1 MASNQPHFY
10 HLELAPRVFYKL
22 RNLKTLDLSENH
34 LQFLNGAVFAD
45 VPNLETLTC
54 EGCGVFQVR
63 YLVLLIRN
71 DLNELYFKVKTI
83 IIFSSIYS

>member
-1 MASNQPHFY
+1 MVSNQQHFY
-10 HLELAPRVFYKL
+10 RLELAPRVFYKL

-45 VPNLETLTC
+45 VPNLETLIC

-63 YLVLLIRN
+63 LLIVSNRN
-71 DLNELYFKVKTI
+71 HLDE
-83 IIFSSIYS
+83 

>member
-1 MASNQPHFY
+1 MVSNQQHFY

-45 VPNLETLTC
+45 VPNLETLIC

-63 YLVLLIRN
+63 YLVI
-71 DLNELYFKVKTI
+71 
-83 IIFSSIYS
+83 SIGNYINK